1 MKVPKFSKETVRLI
15 EAVDDYC
22 MECPVSDGDIC
33 DECPVRACID
43 FLVEEKS
50 MENKMVVGLQE
61 YRAKQKEALDALDV
75 VSETI
80 KADTDLGVVECVV
93 VGMLVEQLQ
102 KMLGGVYEDIGELIT
117 DLSK

>member
-43 FLVEEKS
+43 FLVEEK
-50 MENKMVVGLQE
+50 KYG
-61 YRAKQKEALDALDV
+61 
-75 VSETI
+75 
-80 KADTDLGVVECVV
+80 
-93 VGMLVEQLQ
+93 EQNGCRLA
-102 KMLGGVYEDIGELIT
+102 GI
-117 DLSK
+117 